1 VSIELLLGGS
11 FLVFLILGVP
21 VAICIGLSSVLG
33 LMNAG
38 MSLTYLAQ
46 TAYTAVDT
54 FSIIAVPMFILSGV
68 LMEKG
73 GLTQK
78 LIGFAQSL
86 VGKSVGGLAIVT
98 VVACT
103 LFAAVSGSGPA
114 TTAAIGSMM
123 IPAMIKEN
131 YGRGFAG
138 GITASAGGIGVV
150 IPPSIPMIIYGITTE
165 QSITA
170 LFLAGVVPGILL
182 AIFLIIAVKMISH
195 RRNYSQSGEEEHSI
209 RNILVS
215 AWKAKFALLAPVIIL
230 GGIYLGVFTVTEASI
245 VAVLYALVAGIFIYK
260 QLDANKI
267 FLSLTYTAR
276 IAGSVM
282 IVLTTGRIFGR
293 LLTIYQIPQSISAYL
308 TATIHNPIILI
319 FIIVGFLIFIGMWM
333 ETLTQII
340 ILAPLLLPVAIEL
353 GIHPIQLGI
362 MFVIACEIG
371 FETPPLG
378 VNLFVAGEIAGT
390 SLENVSKQAI
400 PFVVVETIALLIISF
415 VPQLSLFL
423 PRLAGL
429 I

>member
-1 VSIELLLGGS
+1 MGIELLLGGS
-11 FLVFLILGVP
+11 FLLFLILGVP
-21 VAICIGLSSVLG
+21 VAVCIGLSSVLG
-33 LMNAG
+33 LLHAG

-73 GLTQK
+73 GLTEK
-78 LIGFAQSL
+78 LIEFAQSL

-170 LFLAGVVPGILL
+170 LFLAGIVPGLLL
-182 AIFLIIAVKMISH
+182 ALFLVGAVKVISH
-195 RRNYSQSGEEEHSI
+195 RREYSQSGQEEHSLK
-209 RNILVS
+209 NILIS
-215 AWKAKFALLAPVIIL
+215 AWKAKFALLAPIIIL

-260 QLDANKI
+260 QLDASKL
-267 FLSLTYTAR
+267 FESLTYTAR

-308 TATIHNPIILI
+308 TETIHNPIFLI

-390 SLENVSKQAI
+390 SLEDVSKQAI

-415 VPQLSLFL
+415 VPQLSLYL
-423 PRLAGL
+423 PRLVGL

>member
-11 FLVFLILGVP
+11 FLIFLILGVP

-260 QLDANKI
+260 QLDVNKI